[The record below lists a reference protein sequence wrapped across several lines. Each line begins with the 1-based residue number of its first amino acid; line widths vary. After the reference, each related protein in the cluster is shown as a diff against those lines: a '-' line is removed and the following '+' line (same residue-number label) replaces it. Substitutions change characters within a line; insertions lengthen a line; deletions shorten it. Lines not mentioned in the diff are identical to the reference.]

1 MYQIRD
7 MLRED
12 AEKDLIFDGF
22 VVLSC
27 PLKHDS
33 MATIKEIK
41 NASHYVQL
49 LFRYNCYLFIKCN
62 ISKNFIK
69 NSIPF
74 IYTVYFST
82 CINDYSQI

>member
-1 MYQIRD
+1 

-41 NASHYVQL
+41 NASHYVSVQ
-49 LFRYNCYLFIKCN
+49 FYYNFLSNKKKHPN
-62 ISKNFIK
+62 ILYKHL
-69 NSIPF
+69 
-74 IYTVYFST
+74 
-82 CINDYSQI
+82 

>member
-1 MYQIRD
+1 

-41 NASHYVQL
+41 NASHYV
-49 LFRYNCYLFIKCN
+49 
-62 ISKNFIK
+62 
-69 NSIPF
+69 SITSEVVCSF
-74 IYTVYFST
+74 CSEIVWE
-82 CINDYSQI
+82 